1 MTERIIQHNTLTVLA
16 RTVFDAVIAV
26 DREMQICLM
35 NSAAEAAYGLNEEDV
50 LGTRLDE
57 HDAFQSLVALAQWAI
72 TSGETAREQT
82 LLPSGETRW
91 VHVLITPEATPAAPR
106 LALGMRDSASAA
118 VDPMREIVHDLKVR
132 IAAIKGFLDLVE
144 ASGELMGSQQ
154 KFMQRAHLS
163 LTSMLSQ
170 VNEIL
175 DMSWLEAGGTLDLC
189 LTDLNKLVQRAVKEL
204 EGFAQ
209 HAGVEITLDL
219 PPEGCTVSGDE
230 RRLAS
235 AIGNLVGNAIKY
247 SPKGGPVRVSITTKN
262 QTAIFRVEDHGIGIP
277 AEHLPRLYQRFYRV
291 RTPETRRIEG
301 SGLGLAIVKEIIEK
315 HDGQV
320 FVESVPAQGSTFG
333 FTLPL
338 PP

>member
-1 MTERIIQHNTLTVLA
+1 MTERIIQHNALTVLA

-26 DREMQICLM
+26 DRSMQICLV
-35 NSAAEAAYGLNEEDV
+35 NSAAEAAYGLSEEEV

-57 HDAFQSLVALAQWAI
+57 HAAFQSLVALAQWAI
-72 TSGETAREQT
+72 SSGETAREQT

-91 VHVLITPEATPAAPR
+91 VHVLITPEATSDTAR
-106 LALGMRDSASAA
+106 LPLGMRTGES

-132 IAAIKGFLDLVE
+132 IAATKGFLDLVE
-144 ASGELMGSQQ
+144 ASDDLSDKQK

-175 DMSWLEAGGTLDLC
+175 DMSWLEAGGALDLC
-189 LTDLNKLVQRAVKEL
+189 LTDLNKLAQRAVKDL
-204 EGFAQ
+204 EGFA
-209 HAGVEITLDL
+209 HHSGVTITLDL
-219 PPEGCTVSGDE
+219 PPEGCTVNGDE
-230 RRLAS
+230 RRLTS

-247 SPKGGPVRVSITTKN
+247 SPQGGPVHVSITTHN
-262 QTAIFRVEDHGIGIP
+262 QTATFQVKDHGIGIP

-301 SGLGLAIVKEIIEK
+301 SGLGLAIVKEIIQK
-315 HDGQV
+315 HDGEV
-320 FVESVPAQGSTFG
+320 FVQSVPAEGSTFG

-338 PP
+338 P

>member
-1 MTERIIQHNTLTVLA
+1 MTERIIQHNALTVLA

-26 DREMQICLM
+26 DRSMRICLI
-35 NSAAEAAYGLNEEDV
+35 NSAAEAAYGLSEDDV

-57 HDAFQSLVALAQWAI
+57 HAAFQSLVALAQWAI

-82 LLPSGETRW
+82 VLPSGETRW
-91 VHVLITPEATPAAPR
+91 VHVLITPEAAPDTPR
-106 LALGMRDSASAA
+106 LPLGMRADDADA

-132 IAAIKGFLDLVE
+132 IAATKGFLDLVE
-144 ASGELMGSQQ
+144 ASGKLSDKQR

-163 LTSMLSQ
+163 LTSMLSH

-189 LTDLNKLVQRAVKEL
+189 LTDLNKLAQRAVKEL

-209 HAGVEITLDL
+209 HSGVTITLDL
-219 PPEGCTVSGDE
+219 PPEGCTVNGDE

-247 SPKGGPVRVSITTKN
+247 SPQGGPVHVSITTNN
-262 QTAIFRVEDHGIGIP
+262 QTATFRVEDHGIGIP

-315 HDGQV
+315 HDGEV
-320 FVESVPAQGSTFG
+320 FVQSVPAQGSTFG

-338 PP
+338 P

>member
-1 MTERIIQHNTLTVLA
+1 MTERIIQHNALTVLA

-26 DREMQICLM
+26 DRGMRICLL
-35 NSAAEAAYGLNEEDV
+35 NSAAEAAYGLNEDDV

-57 HDAFQSLVALAQWAI
+57 HAAFQSLVALAQWAI

-82 LLPSGETRW
+82 VLPSGETRW
-91 VHVLITPEATPAAPR
+91 VHVLITPEATTNAPR
-106 LALGMRDSASAA
+106 LPLGMRTDDAEVV

-132 IAAIKGFLDLVE
+132 IAATKGFLDLVA
-144 ASGELMGSQQ
+144 ASGELIDKQQ

-175 DMSWLEAGGTLDLC
+175 DMSWLEAGGALDLC
-189 LTDLNKLVQRAVKEL
+189 LTDLNKLAQRAVKEL
-204 EGFAQ
+204 EGFA
-209 HAGVEITLDL
+209 HHSGVTISLDL
-219 PPEGCTVSGDE
+219 PPEGCTVNGDE

-247 SPKGGPVRVSITTKN
+247 SPQGGPVHVSITTHN
-262 QTAIFRVEDHGIGIP
+262 QTATFRVEDHGIGIP

-301 SGLGLAIVKEIIEK
+301 SGLGLAIVKEIIQK

-338 PP
+338 P

>member
-1 MTERIIQHNTLTVLA
+1 MTERIIQHNTLVVLA

-26 DREMQICLM
+26 DRGMQICLM

-57 HDAFQSLVALAQWAI
+57 HAAFQSLVALAQWAI
-72 TSGETAREQT
+72 TSGGTAREQA

-106 LALGMRDSASAA
+106 LPLGMRTGDTEA

-132 IAAIKGFLDLVE
+132 IAATKGFLDLVD
-144 ASGELMGSQQ
+144 AAGELSDKQQ

-175 DMSWLEAGGTLDLC
+175 DMSWLEAGGALDPC
-189 LTDLNKLVQRAVKEL
+189 LTDLNKLVQRAVKDL

-209 HAGVEITLDL
+209 HSGVTITLDL
-219 PPEGCTVSGDE
+219 PPEGCTVNGDE
-230 RRLAS
+230 RRLTS

-247 SPKGGPVRVSITTKN
+247 SPQGGPVHVSITTHN
-262 QTAIFRVEDHGIGIP
+262 QTATFRVHDHGIGIP

-301 SGLGLAIVKEIIEK
+301 SGLGLAIVKEIIQK

-320 FVESVPAQGSTFG
+320 FVESVPAEGSTFG

-338 PP
+338 P

>member
-1 MTERIIQHNTLTVLA
+1 MTERTIQHNALTVLA

-26 DREMQICLM
+26 DQNMQICLV

-57 HDAFQSLVALAQWAI
+57 HAAFQSLVALAQWAI
-72 TSGETAREQT
+72 TSGETAREQA

-91 VHVLITPEATPAAPR
+91 VHVLITPEATSDTAR
-106 LALGMRDSASAA
+106 LPLGMRTGES

-132 IAAIKGFLDLVE
+132 IAAAKGFLDLVE
-144 ASGELMGSQQ
+144 ASDELSAKQH

-175 DMSWLEAGGTLDLC
+175 DMSWLEAGGALDPC
-189 LTDLNKLVQRAVKEL
+189 LTDLNKLVQRAVKDL

-209 HAGVEITLDL
+209 HSGVTITLDL
-219 PPEGCTVSGDE
+219 PPEGCTVNGDE
-230 RRLAS
+230 RRLTS

-247 SPKGGPVRVSITTKN
+247 SPQGGPVHVSITTHN
-262 QTAIFRVEDHGIGIP
+262 QTATFRVHDHGIGIP

-301 SGLGLAIVKEIIEK
+301 SGLGLAIVKEIIQK

-320 FVESVPAQGSTFG
+320 FVESVPAEGSTFG

-338 PP
+338 P

>member
-1 MTERIIQHNTLTVLA
+1 MTERIIQHNALAVLA

-26 DREMQICLM
+26 DRDMRICLM
-35 NSAAEAAYGLNEEDV
+35 NPAAEAAYGLDEEAV

-57 HDAFQSLVALAQWAI
+57 HVPFQSLVALAQWAI
-72 TSGETAREQT
+72 ASGETAREQAM
-82 LLPSGETRW
+82 LPTGENRW
-91 VHVLITPEATPAAPR
+91 VHLLIVPEANPKAPR
-106 LALGMRDSASAA
+106 LPLGMRTGDTEA

-132 IAAIKGFLDLVE
+132 IASAKGFLDLVE
-144 ASGELMGSQQ
+144 ASGDLITKQQ
-154 KFMQRAHLS
+154 TFIQRAHLS

-175 DMSWLEAGGTLDLC
+175 DMSWLEAGGALDLC
-189 LTDLNKLVQRAVKEL
+189 HTDLNKLALRAVKEL
-204 EGFAQ
+204 EGYAQ
-209 HAGVEITLDL
+209 HSGVEIVLDL
-219 PPEGCTVSGDE
+219 PPEGCTVNGDE

-247 SPKGGPVRVSITTKN
+247 SPQGGPVRVVITASN
-262 QTAIFRVEDHGIGIP
+262 QTATFRVEDHGIGIP

-301 SGLGLAIVKEIIEK
+301 SGLGLAIVKEIIVK
-315 HDGQV
+315 HGGQV
-320 FVESVPAQGSTFG
+320 FVDSVPAQGSTFG

-338 PP
+338 P